1 MCVCVYGGFEGGGCL
16 VLEAKIPRSV
26 FDGAECCRVTWNIGF
41 GGERTVPRSENS
53 FSVEASQRFAII
65 VHFYLLKEVEKTR
78 SDGSVYQ
85 SIERMR
91 RDSLEGFSGNEEL
104 EYEIKRN
111 GGLLKGNIRDI
122 RVGRGYNILHLRGC
136 ISGNYDTSNRQ
147 RR

>member
-1 MCVCVYGGFEGGGCL
+1 M
-16 VLEAKIPRSV
+16 
-26 FDGAECCRVTWNIGF
+26 D
-41 GGERTVPRSENS
+41 
-53 FSVEASQRFAII
+53 RFINRKDA
-65 VHFYLLKEVEKTR
+65 TR
-78 SDGSVYQ
+78 
-85 SIERMR
+85 
-91 RDSLEGFSGNEEL
+91 FSGNEEL

>member
-1 MCVCVYGGFEGGGCL
+1 MVGSRGVVAWCWKPKYLGRFLTVRNVAELLGILDSEEKGLFL
-16 VLEAKIPRSV
+16 DPRIVS
-26 FDGAECCRVTWNIGF
+26 
-41 GGERTVPRSENS
+41 RSEPKIRYNCG
-53 FSVEASQRFAII
+53 FLLVE
-65 VHFYLLKEVEKTR
+65 
-78 SDGSVYQ
+78 GSGEDSIGWIGL

-91 RDSLEGFSGNEEL
+91 RDSRFSGNEEL